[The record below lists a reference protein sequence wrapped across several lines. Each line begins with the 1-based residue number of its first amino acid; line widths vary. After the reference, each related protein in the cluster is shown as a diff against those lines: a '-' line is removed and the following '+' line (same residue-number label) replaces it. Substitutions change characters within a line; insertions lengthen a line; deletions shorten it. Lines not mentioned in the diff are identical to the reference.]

1 LAVSGNAVVPE
12 IVAAA
17 KLRPGAPVV
26 SISTYVELPVC
37 TMGVAELEGVC
48 DIVPELEE
56 VFDGVPELEEVFDGV
71 VELVLES
78 VTDGVIVTDGVAVP
92 VPDAPEDK
100 EGVCERVGVAEG
112 NTTPFTCTA
121 VPYAVPA
128 LATLSHIKV
137 GKVATAAPQY
147 TLFSGRS
154 PKLTP
159 LLTGAGG

>member
-1 LAVSGNAVVPE
+1 
-12 IVAAA
+12 
-17 KLRPGAPVV
+17 
-26 SISTYVELPVC
+26 
-37 TMGVAELEGVC
+37 VAELEGVC
-48 DIVPELEE
+48 DI
-56 VFDGVPELEEVFDGV
+56 VPELEEVFDGV

-128 LATLSHIKV
+128 LATLSHIWV
-137 GKVATAAPQY
+137 GNVATATPQY
-147 TLFSGRS
+147 TLRS
-154 PKLTP
+154 ERRP
-159 LLTGAGG
+159 

>member
-1 LAVSGNAVVPE
+1 
-12 IVAAA
+12 
-17 KLRPGAPVV
+17 
-26 SISTYVELPVC
+26 
-37 TMGVAELEGVC
+37 MGVAELEGVC
-48 DIVPELEE
+48 DI
-56 VFDGVPELEEVFDGV
+56 VPELEEVFDGV

-92 VPDAPEDK
+92 VPDAPEEK

-121 VPYAVPA
+121 VRYAVPA

-137 GKVATAAPQY
+137 GKVATASPQY